1 MKYEYCFLLFQFVQ
15 RVAVDVSVVV
25 VGVLFVVAV
34 SRALKIKREFL
45 RPCWQ
50 RKNGIIK

>member
-1 MKYEYCFLLFQFVQ
+1 MSIAFLLFQFVQ
-15 RVAVDVSVVV
+15 RVAVV
-25 VGVLFVVAV
+25 VGVLFVVAF

>member
-1 MKYEYCFLLFQFVQ
+1 MSIAFLLFQFVQ
-15 RVAVDVSVVV
+15 RVAVVVV
-25 VGVLFVVAV
+25 VGVLFVVAF